1 MTTRNKQMKNFTS
14 NFGPQHPAAH
24 GVSRLVLEMNGEVVE
39 RAEPH
44 IGLLHRGTEKLI
56 EYKTYL
62 QALPYFDR
70 LDYVSMMAQE
80 HAHSSAVERLLN
92 CEVPLRAQYIRVLF
106 REITRILNHSLALTT
121 HAMDVGALTP
131 FLWAFEEREKLLEFY
146 ERVSGARMHAS
157 FIRPGGVAQDLPLGL
172 CRDIDSSTQQ
182 FASRIDEL
190 EEMSTGNRIW
200 KQRLVDIGTVTA
212 QQAKDWGFS
221 GVMLRGP
228 GVCWDLRRAAPYDVY
243 HQLDFDVP
251 VGTRGDRY
259 DRYCIRIEEMRQSV
273 RIIVQCLNKMP
284 SGMIK
289 ADDRKLCPPSRYRM
303 KLSMESSI
311 HHFEPYTE
319 GFSVPASSTYTA
331 VEAPKGE
338 FGVFLV
344 SNGSNR
350 PYRRKI
356 RAPGSAHSQGLDSM
370 SKHHMPAD
378 VVTIIGT
385 QDIVSGEVDR

>member
-1 MTTRNKQMKNFTS
+1 MTTQIQNLTL

-44 IGLLHRGTEKLI
+44 IGLLHRGTEKLL

-62 QALPYFDR
+62 QALPYSDR
-70 LDYVSMMAQE
+70 SDYVSTMAQE

-106 REITRILNHSLALTT
+106 REITRISNHSLALTT
-121 HAMDVGALTP
+121 HAMDVGASTP
-131 FLWAFEEREKLLEFY
+131 SLWAFEEREKLLEFY

-172 CRDIDSSTQQ
+172 CRDIDSFTQQ

-228 GVCWDLRRAAPYDVY
+228 GVCWDLRRAAPYDV
-243 HQLDFDVP
+243 HDQSDPDVP

-273 RIIVQCLNKMP
+273 RIIVQCPNQMP

-289 ADDRKLCPPSRYRM
+289 ADDHKLCPPSRCRM

-311 HHFEPYTE
+311 HHFELYTE
-319 GFSVPASSTYTA
+319 GFSVPAPSTYTA

-356 RAPGSAHSQGLDSM
+356 RAPGSAHLQGLDSM

>member
-1 MTTRNKQMKNFTS
+1 
-14 NFGPQHPAAH
+14 
-24 GVSRLVLEMNGEVVE
+24 
-39 RAEPH
+39 
-44 IGLLHRGTEKLI
+44 
-56 EYKTYL
+56 
-62 QALPYFDR
+62 
-70 LDYVSMMAQE
+70 MMAQE
-80 HAHSSAVERLLN
+80 HAYSSAVERLLN

-106 REITRILNHSLALTT
+106 REITRISNHSLALTT
-121 HAMDVGALTP
+121 HAMDVGASTP

-182 FASRIDEL
+182 FSSRIDEL

-228 GVCWDLRRAAPYDVY
+228 GICWDLRKAAPYDV
-243 HQLDFDVP
+243 HDQLDPDEP
-251 VGTRGDRY
+251 VGTRGDCY

-273 RIIVQCLNKMP
+273 RIIVQCLNQMP

-289 ADDRKLCPPSRYRM
+289 ADDP
-303 KLSMESSI
+303 
-311 HHFEPYTE
+311 E

-385 QDIVSGEVDR
+385 QDIVFGEVDR

>member
-1 MTTRNKQMKNFTS
+1 MKKMSKSFILRS
-14 NFGPQHPAAH
+14 
-24 GVSRLVLEMNGEVVE
+24 VVN
-39 RAEPH
+39 P
-44 IGLLHRGTEKLI
+44 IYI
-56 EYKTYL
+56 
-62 QALPYFDR
+62 
-70 LDYVSMMAQE
+70 SMMAQE

-106 REITRILNHSLALTT
+106 REITRISNHSLALTT
-121 HAMDVGALTP
+121 HAMDVGASTP

-172 CRDIDSSTQQ
+172 CIDIDSFTQQ

-221 GVMLRGP
+221 GVMLRGS
-228 GVCWDLRRAAPYDVY
+228 GVCWDLRKAAPYDV
-243 HQLDFDVP
+243 HDQLDPDIP

-273 RIIVQCLNKMP
+273 RIIVQCLNQMP

-289 ADDRKLCPPSRYRM
+289 ADDRKLCPPSRSRM
-303 KLSMESSI
+303 KLSMESC
-311 HHFEPYTE
+311 
-319 GFSVPASSTYTA
+319 A
-331 VEAPKGE
+331 V
-338 FGVFLV
+338 
-344 SNGSNR
+344 
-350 PYRRKI
+350 
-356 RAPGSAHSQGLDSM
+356 
-370 SKHHMPAD
+370 
-378 VVTIIGT
+378 
-385 QDIVSGEVDR
+385 

>member
-1 MTTRNKQMKNFTS
+1 MTTRNGQIQNFTS
-14 NFGPQHPAAH
+14 NSGPQHPAAH
-24 GVSRLVLEMNGEVVE
+24 GVSRSVLEMNGEVVE

-44 IGLLHRGTEKLI
+44 IGSLHRGTEKLI

-62 QALPYFDR
+62 QALPYSDR
-70 LDYVSMMAQE
+70 LDYVSTMAQE

-106 REITRILNHSLALTT
+106 REITRISNHSLALTT
-121 HAMDVGALTP
+121 HAMDVGASTP
-131 FLWAFEEREKLLEFY
+131 SLWAFEEREKLLEFY

-172 CRDIDSSTQQ
+172 CRDIDSFTQQ

-228 GVCWDLRRAAPYDVY
+228 GVCWDSRRAAPYDV
-243 HQLDFDVP
+243 HDQSDPDVP

-273 RIIVQCLNKMP
+273 RIIVQCPNQMP

-289 ADDRKLCPPSRYRM
+289 ADDRKLCPPSRCRM

-311 HHFEPYTE
+311 HHFELYTE
-319 GFSVPASSTYTA
+319 GFSVPAPSTYTA